1 MGIIFDDTLLEITKN
16 TEEILNFS
24 QKQLTTQVVRIGV
37 KSKSFRMYLPKNLIL
52 SYGLTGEETLYITQS
67 LIKKDKDPT
76 GFKVNVQK
84 AGLDSLYI
92 NFPKTLINAYEP
104 KPTHCRL
111 TYNPT
116 HELWEYKLVKKETI

>member
-24 QKQLTTQVVRIGV
+24 QKRLTSQIVRIGI
-37 KSKSFRMYLPKNLIL
+37 KHKSFRMYLPKNLIL
-52 SYGLTGEETLYITQS
+52 SYGLTGEETLYLTQS
-67 LIKKDKDPT
+67 LIKKDKDTT
-76 GFKVNVQK
+76 GFKVKVQK
-84 AGLDSLYI
+84 AGRDNLYI

-116 HELWEYKLVKKETI
+116 HELWEYKLVKKEVM